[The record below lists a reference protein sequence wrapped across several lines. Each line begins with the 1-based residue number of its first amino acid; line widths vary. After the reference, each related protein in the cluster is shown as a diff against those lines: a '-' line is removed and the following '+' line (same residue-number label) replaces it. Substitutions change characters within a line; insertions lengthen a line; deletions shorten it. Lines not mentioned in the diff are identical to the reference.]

1 MGAVGE
7 APPRMGPHP
16 LSGRPIRTRRLLPD
30 ALGLAWVIVA
40 AGAVMA
46 PALSHGWSL
55 GPFDQLSQLGLT
67 KHVQPLPHNSQ
78 VFDLIREIIPW
89 TTLSWTQVHQGL
101 LPLWN
106 PYSALGAPLA
116 FNWQSAT
123 FSLPALVGY
132 LVPVRLDYTV
142 QVLLTL
148 LIGGTG
154 TYVLGRVMRMGV
166 LGATMAATTFE
177 LSGSFMAV
185 LGWPIA
191 SVMSW
196 AGWLFALLILV
207 VRGRHR
213 RRDVVL
219 FAVALAMSIYA
230 GEPDTLVVLIV
241 ALVVFVIVMLGL
253 RLRHAGWE
261 AAVRRPAFDLGIGSL
276 AGLGLAAPLFLPASQ
291 LSSGTVRAA
300 GRHNAFPVTDMLHAI
315 FLTFNG
321 SSLAGSRS
329 FDTHGL
335 GWVST
340 ADYIGVIP
348 IVLAVVAV
356 AVIRRRPAVVAFAA
370 LVAVTGSLVYL
381 SPLVSLLNK
390 LPGLAEIRWVR
401 AIQILGFAVAVLAG
415 AGLDLLVRSP
425 AHRAARNWLGA
436 GFAAFAVLLLAVWT
450 FGRGHLP
457 RVEAAIRSRSFWWPT
472 AEVLVGLVVFG
483 FLVVADRRR
492 QQPRADRHF
501 LFRDP
506 SRTAGVIL
514 LVSSTGFLIA
524 LGAPWWSS
532 NTSFLAPTPAEVA
545 LQRAVGTSIVGF
557 GNSLCW
563 FRPTLGIQPD
573 ANIVYGVHEF
583 DAYDPLTPAQLY
595 KSWTDSTGHAPRSS
609 GPYAYLVPISMFCP
623 SVRTAAE
630 ARLFGIGFVLEPAGA
645 KGPKGS
651 VFDMK
656 VGHEELYRIPGAS
669 LATVT
674 PLGSDGSLP
683 GVEATGT
690 PVAVSYPSPTSWK
703 VVTHADAPQVLRL
716 RLTDVPGWHASI
728 DGKPLVLT
736 RFNRVM
742 LQAKI
747 PAGTHT
753 IELHYWPS
761 AFTAGIAIA
770 VVTVIGLV
778 LLLVLGRRVKERRS
792 RAPDLPA
799 QSP

>member
-1 MGAVGE
+1 
-7 APPRMGPHP
+7 
-16 LSGRPIRTRRLLPD
+16 
-30 ALGLAWVIVA
+30 
-40 AGAVMA
+40 
-46 PALSHGWSL
+46 
-55 GPFDQLSQLGLT
+55 
-67 KHVQPLPHNSQ
+67 
-78 VFDLIREIIPW
+78 
-89 TTLSWTQVHQGL
+89 
-101 LPLWN
+101 
-106 PYSALGAPLA
+106 
-116 FNWQSAT
+116 
-123 FSLPALVGY
+123 
-132 LVPVRLDYTV
+132 
-142 QVLLTL
+142 
-148 LIGGTG
+148 
-154 TYVLGRVMRMGV
+154 
-166 LGATMAATTFE
+166 
-177 LSGSFMAV
+177 
-185 LGWPIA
+185 
-191 SVMSW
+191 
-196 AGWLFALLILV
+196 
-207 VRGRHR
+207 
-213 RRDVVL
+213 
-219 FAVALAMSIYA
+219 
-230 GEPDTLVVLIV
+230 
-241 ALVVFVIVMLGL
+241 
-253 RLRHAGWE
+253 
-261 AAVRRPAFDLGIGSL
+261 
-276 AGLGLAAPLFLPASQ
+276 
-291 LSSGTVRAA
+291 
-300 GRHNAFPVTDMLHAI
+300 
-315 FLTFNG
+315 
-321 SSLAGSRS
+321 
-329 FDTHGL
+329 
-335 GWVST
+335 
-340 ADYIGVIP
+340 
-348 IVLAVVAV
+348 
-356 AVIRRRPAVVAFAA
+356 
-370 LVAVTGSLVYL
+370 
-381 SPLVSLLNK
+381 
-390 LPGLAEIRWVR
+390 
-401 AIQILGFAVAVLAG
+401 
-415 AGLDLLVRSP
+415 
-425 AHRAARNWLGA
+425 
-436 GFAAFAVLLLAVWT
+436 VWT

-501 LFRDP
+501 LLRDP